1 MKQNSNNQNDFD
13 IIVIGG
19 GVSGLTSS
27 AIFGRLGYK
36 VCVLEMDARPG
47 GYIAGFNRLSY
58 RFDSAIHWLNQCG
71 KNGLVTQAFS
81 FIGTDYPKAA
91 TQHIIRRYKL
101 NDKSYLVTTD
111 VDLFRDQLIKDY
123 PEDKKGIEQ
132 FFKDA
137 KKIGKSFENF
147 RYINRNMSTMNLF
160 EKADRGIQMLKFV
173 IPFIKHVRYTG
184 DEGVKKGLSRYFTN
198 PHLFELFS
206 AEPDLLSCLIPIAWS
221 YIQDYQTPPKGGS
234 QVFAEWLAHASKE
247 LNNEIRFKAKVTK
260 ILLDGGIATGVEYE
274 SRGQIHQIQAKYV
287 VAACDVKNLY
297 EKYLPKELSKP
308 EFLKKLENAEL
319 YASALT
325 ISLALDCPSE
335 SLGFGEEMLYMADP
349 LLERSQ
355 LGDGNPHTSGIHIIA
370 GSVRDKSL
378 APEGKGT
385 LTIFIPSFIE
395 QHESWGA
402 RLDENGN
409 FIRGE
414 EYKETK
420 TRIANIVIDRI
431 ENTLGIELRKNI
443 VYFDIATPVTHQRYT
458 GNRNGTMMGARPGKN
473 NMQAKIAHYK
483 TPVKNVFLSGHWAE
497 LGGGIPVAV
506 RAALNSTLLVL
517 KQEKDPSFYLL
528 ADYMDGKITAAD
540 VEKSNYVKSYPNNW
554 SSSETPAEKVVRKA
568 ALKKDLE
575 ISKQVD

>member
-1 MKQNSNNQNDFD
+1 MNHNSNSKNEYD
-13 IIVIGG
+13 IVVIGG
-19 GVSGLTSS
+19 GVSGLTSA

-47 GYIAGFNRLSY
+47 GYIAGFNRLNY

-81 FIGTDYPKAA
+81 FIGNDFPKAA
-91 TQHIIRRYKL
+91 TQHVIRRYSL

-111 VDLFRDQLIKDY
+111 VDLFRDQLIADF
-123 PEDKKGIEQ
+123 PEDRKGIEQ

-137 KKIGKSFENF
+137 KKIGESFKNF

-160 EKADRGIQMLKFV
+160 EKANRGIQMLKFV
-173 IPFIKHVRYTG
+173 VPFIKHVRFSG

-234 QVFAEWLAHASKE
+234 QTFAEWLAHVNRE
-247 LNNEIRFKAKVTK
+247 FNNEIRFKSKVTK
-260 ILLDGGIATGVEYE
+260 IILENGLAKGVAYE
-274 SRGQIHQIQAKYV
+274 SRGHVHELSAKYV
-287 VAACDVKNLY
+287 IAACDVKNLY
-297 EKYLPKELSKP
+297 EKYLPKEISKP
-308 EFLKKLENAEL
+308 EFLKRLEDAEL

-325 ISLALDCPSE
+325 ISLALDCTSE
-335 SLGFGEEMLYMADP
+335 SLGFGEEMLYLADP
-349 LLERSQ
+349 SLKRSE

-385 LTIFIPSFIE
+385 LTIFIPSFID
-395 QHESWGA
+395 QHEAWGA
-402 RLDENGN
+402 KIDDNGN

-414 EYKETK
+414 QYKETK
-420 TRIANIVIDRI
+420 TRVANIIINRI
-431 ENTLGIELRKNI
+431 ESKLGIELRKNI
-443 VYFDIATPVTHQRYT
+443 VYFDIATPITHQRYT

-517 KQEKDPSFYLL
+517 KQERDPSFRLL

-540 VEKSNYVKSYPNNW
+540 VEKSNYVKPYANNW
-554 SSSETPAEKVVRKA
+554 VPSETPAEKTSRKST
-568 ALKKDLE
+568 LK
-575 ISKQVD
+575 SKEESSI